1 MGSVWLAIIYIGGWI
16 LSMRVFGY
24 FWKNRK
30 LGEYYQYVLPPSY
43 YAILAHHFRK
53 GRPV

>member
-16 LSMRVFGY
+16 LSMRIFGY

-30 LGEYYQYVLPPSY
+30 LGEL
-43 YAILAHHFRK
+43 LN
-53 GRPV
+53 